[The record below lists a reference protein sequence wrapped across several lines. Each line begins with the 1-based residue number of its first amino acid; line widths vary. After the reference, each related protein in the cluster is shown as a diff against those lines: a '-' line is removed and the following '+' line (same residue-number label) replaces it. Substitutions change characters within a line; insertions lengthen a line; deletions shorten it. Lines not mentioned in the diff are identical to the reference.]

1 MLNTTRFN
9 PLEDAF
15 ENWIRGVPVWLPNPE
30 TRAPAPTQF
39 RRDVIRM
46 DVTENDKEYR
56 VSAELPGVKK
66 EDISIT
72 INGNEV
78 AVSAEVKREKDAENT
93 ETVLRAERYYGK
105 IERAFSLGQE
115 VDEATAQAKCN
126 DGVLELTLPKK
137 AVAAAKRLAVH

>member
-1 MLNTTRFN
+1 MVNITRFS

-15 ENWIRGVPVWLPNPE
+15 ENLFRGPVWLPNPE
-30 TRAPAPTQF
+30 RRAPVPAQF
-39 RRDVIRM
+39 RM
-46 DVTENDKEYR
+46 DVTENDKEYQVR
-56 VSAELPGVKK
+56 AELPGVKK
-66 EDISIT
+66 EEIGIT

-78 AVSAEVKREKDAENT
+78 SVAAEVKREKDVKDG

-105 IERAFSLGQE
+105 IQRAFVLGQE
-115 VDEATAQAKCN
+115 VDEATAKAVYI